1 MRQRFFTSLLFT
13 LPLFIIAM
21 FDVIKPLS
29 GREGF
34 PALALTEV
42 LLCIPVMFI
51 NRQILSDGFRSL
63 IKLRPNM
70 YSLIAVGVGISFLW
84 SIITLYRAAF
94 FLASGETFN
103 AFHLKHELYFES
115 AAMILTLITL
125 GKFLESRAKKHTSDN
140 IQSLLDLTPK
150 TARLK
155 TPEGETVIPAAEIKR
170 GDIVIVKAGEIF
182 PADGFVVSGSGT
194 VGEAM
199 LTGEPLPVDKRERD
213 RVTGGTVL
221 LTGFLEVEITASGDE
236 TALAK
241 IIALVDE
248 ATSSKAPSER
258 LADTVAG
265 VFVPIVIGIA
275 ALTFSVWLSLG
286 EGLPFALSRAVSVLV
301 ISCPCA
307 LGLAT
312 PTAIMCATGRGAK
325 FGILSKSAE
334 ALENAHSVDT
344 VVFDKTG
351 TITEGSPTVAGI
363 WNAFAEPLEPAA
375 KPELLTIAAALETPS
390 AHPLAAAVAA
400 EAKRLEITP
409 PAVKNWRFIDGRG
422 VVGEIDGV
430 QCLGG
435 NKTLMREASVDIS
448 MLNSLENKLIECGET
463 LIYFAK
469 GETPVGVIAFAD
481 KIRDTA
487 PETVK
492 ALEEKGLDVILLT
505 GDAQK
510 AAKEIAK
517 RAGIKTYIH
526 GILPEGKEAEIR
538 TLQASGRKVMMIG
551 DGINDAPAIAR
562 ADCGV
567 AIGNGT
573 DVAIESADIVLMRS
587 DPADVI
593 RVLNLSR
600 LTLRNIK
607 QNLFW
612 AFFYNIIGI
621 PLAAGVFYGAF
632 GILLDPM
639 IAAAAMS
646 VSSVTVVANALRLSY
661 ASLDD
666 RKKRSAKAVEIKEI
680 ITE

>member
-1 MRQRFFTSLLFT
+1 MRRRFFRSLLFT
-13 LPLFIIAM
+13 LPLFVIAM
-21 FDVIKPLS
+21 FDIIKPLS

-34 PALALTEV
+34 PALALTEL
-42 LLCIPVMFI
+42 LLCVPVMFI
-51 NRQILSDGFRSL
+51 NREILADGFRQL
-63 IKLRPNM
+63 LKLRPNM
-70 YSLIAVGVGISFLW
+70 YSLIACGVGVSFVW
-84 SIITLYRAAF
+84 SIVILYRAAF
-94 FLASGETFN
+94 FLSAGETFN
-103 AFHLKHELYFES
+103 AFHLKHELYFDS

-125 GKFLESRAKKHTSDN
+125 GKFLEARAKRRTSDS
-140 IQSLLDLTPK
+140 IQSLLDLAPK

-155 TPEGETVIPAAEIKR
+155 TSNGEEIIPSAQIKR
-170 GDIVIVKAGEIF
+170 GDIVIVKAGETF
-182 PADGFVVSGSGT
+182 PADGFIASGSGT
-194 VGEAM
+194 VSEAM
-199 LTGEPLPVDKRERD
+199 LTGEPIPADKREKD

-221 LTGFLEVEITASGDE
+221 VSGFVEAEITASGED

-265 VFVPIVIGIA
+265 VFVPVVLGIA
-275 ALTFSVWLSLG
+275 ALTLGVWLFAG
-286 EGLPFALSRAVSVLV
+286 EDISFALSRAVSVLV

-312 PTAIMCATGRGAK
+312 PTAIMCGTGRGAK

-334 ALENAHSVDT
+334 ALENARNAEII
-344 VVFDKTG
+344 VFDKTG
-351 TITEGSPTVAGI
+351 TITEGSPAVAGM
-363 WNAFAEPLEPAA
+363 WNALAEPLDSQLPS
-375 KPELLTIAAALETPS
+375 ELLTVAAALEMPS
-390 AHPLAAAVAA
+390 AHPLAAAVNA
-400 EAKRLEITP
+400 EAKRLEFVP
-409 PAVKNWRFIDGRG
+409 PSVKNWRFIDGRG

-430 QCLGG
+430 ECYGG
-435 NKTLMREASVDIS
+435 NKTLMREASVDVS
-448 MLNSLENKLIECGET
+448 KLNSLENKLVECGET

-469 GETPVGVIAFAD
+469 GETPVGVIAIAD
-481 KIRDTA
+481 KIRETA

-492 ALEEKGLDVILLT
+492 ALEERGLEVILLT
-505 GDAQK
+505 GDAEK
-510 AAKEIAK
+510 AAKAIAK
-517 RAGIKTYIH
+517 RAGIKKVIH

-538 TLQASGRKVMMIG
+538 TLQASGKNVMMIG

-567 AIGNGT
+567 AVGNGT

-587 DPADVI
+587 DPADI
-593 RVLNLSR
+593 IKLLNLSR
-600 LTLRNIK
+600 LVMRNIK

-621 PLAAGVFYGAF
+621 PLAAGVFYTAF
-632 GILLDPM
+632 GILLSPM

-646 VSSVTVVANALRLSY
+646 VSSVTVVANALRLTY
-661 ASLDD
+661 ANLDD
-666 RKKRSAKAVEIKEI
+666 PKKREDLLEKI